1 MATHAAVP
9 DQTRDSLLRRRSVSV
24 HEEGVW
30 SGGVAGFRFAWL
42 ARLEP
47 SVSRRAGDGRR
58 GTPRGL
64 IWLA

>member
-24 HEEGVW
+24 LGEGVW
-30 SGGVAGFRFAWL
+30 GGGVAGFRFAWL

-47 SVSRRAGDGRR
+47 SVSRAGGGRR